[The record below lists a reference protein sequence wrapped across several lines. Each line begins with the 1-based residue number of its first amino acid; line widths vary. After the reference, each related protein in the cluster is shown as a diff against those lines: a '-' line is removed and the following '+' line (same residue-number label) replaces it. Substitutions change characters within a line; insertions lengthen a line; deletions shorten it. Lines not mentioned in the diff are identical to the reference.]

1 MGIRESL
8 TLTWQDLDQSP
19 LSLFTYCEE
28 AMATK
33 PNTNLSTARLW
44 NANTQA
50 TYHRMMEKMQALYY
64 HLQRFTQCLLNRGGS
79 EYCPLLLVRFML
91 LYTAPDVK
99 RQLIEHRQHLAEN
112 SCAQRKLVILF
123 YQIMST
129 DNAQINEK
137 TLPQITVRLL
147 FATSSRFAF
156 YQYNHKS
163 SALCVDFSVFSR
175 QSCVPSTRTCC
186 LTVFSKPLFSYVA
199 CTYQVYL
206 QAGHNVQK

>member
-1 MGIRESL
+1 MVLSSAALYPVPTQQGVQSIVLFYWFGLCCYIQQL
-8 TLTWQDLDQSP
+8 TSKGNL
-19 LSLFTYCEE
+19 
-28 AMATK
+28 
-33 PNTNLSTARLW
+33 LSTDNILRKTVAPKGSLW
-44 NANTQA
+44 
-50 TYHRMMEKMQALYY
+50 YY
-64 HLQRFTQCLLNRGGS
+64 
-79 EYCPLLLVRFML
+79 
-91 LYTAPDVK
+91 
-99 RQLIEHRQHLAEN
+99 
-112 SCAQRKLVILF
+112 F

-163 SALCVDFSVFSR
+163 SALCADFSVFSR

>member
-64 HLQRFTQCLLNRGGS
+64 HLR
-79 EYCPLLLVRFML
+79 
-91 LYTAPDVK
+91 
-99 RQLIEHRQHLAEN
+99 
-112 SCAQRKLVILF
+112 
-123 YQIMST
+123 
-129 DNAQINEK
+129 
-137 TLPQITVRLL
+137 
-147 FATSSRFAF
+147 RFAVPTQQGF
-156 YQYNHKS
+156 RVLS
-163 SALCVDFSVFSR
+163 SSTGSVY
-175 QSCVPSTRTCC
+175 VVIYST
-186 LTVFSKPLFSYVA
+186 
-199 CTYQVYL
+199 
-206 QAGHNVQK
+206 

>member
-64 HLQRFTQCLLNRGGS
+64 NLQRFTQCLLNRGFRVLSSSTGS
-79 EYCPLLLVRFML
+79 VYV
-91 LYTAPDVK
+91 
-99 RQLIEHRQHLAEN
+99 
-112 SCAQRKLVILF
+112 VI
-123 YQIMST
+123 YST
-129 DNAQINEK
+129 
-137 TLPQITVRLL
+137 
-147 FATSSRFAF
+147 
-156 YQYNHKS
+156 
-163 SALCVDFSVFSR
+163 
-175 QSCVPSTRTCC
+175 
-186 LTVFSKPLFSYVA
+186 
-199 CTYQVYL
+199 
-206 QAGHNVQK
+206 

>member
-64 HLQRFTQCLLNRGGS
+64 HLQRFTQCLLNRGG
-79 EYCPLLLVRFML
+79 Y
-91 LYTAPDVK
+91 
-99 RQLIEHRQHLAEN
+99 IQHLTSKGN
-112 SCAQRKLVILF
+112 LL
-123 YQIMST
+123 ST
-129 DNAQINEK
+129 DNILQK
-137 TLPQITVRLL
+137 T
-147 FATSSRFAF
+147 
-156 YQYNHKS
+156 
-163 SALCVDFSVFSR
+163 
-175 QSCVPSTRTCC
+175 
-186 LTVFSKPLFSYVA
+186 VA
-199 CTYQVYL
+199 PKGIL
-206 QAGHNVQK
+206 

>member
-91 LYTAPDVK
+91 WYT
-99 RQLIEHRQHLAEN
+99 
-112 SCAQRKLVILF
+112 
-123 YQIMST
+123 
-129 DNAQINEK
+129 
-137 TLPQITVRLL
+137 
-147 FATSSRFAF
+147 
-156 YQYNHKS
+156 
-163 SALCVDFSVFSR
+163 
-175 QSCVPSTRTCC
+175 
-186 LTVFSKPLFSYVA
+186 
-199 CTYQVYL
+199 
-206 QAGHNVQK
+206 

>member
-50 TYHRMMEKMQALYY
+50 TYHRMMEKCKHSIIICSALPSAYS
-64 HLQRFTQCLLNRGGS
+64 TGGS

>member
-1 MGIRESL
+1 MVCLIMCY
-8 TLTWQDLDQSP
+8 TPD
-19 LSLFTYCEE
+19 
-28 AMATK
+28 
-33 PNTNLSTARLW
+33 STSVALVRLPS
-44 NANTQA
+44 AYST
-50 TYHRMMEKMQALYY
+50 
-64 HLQRFTQCLLNRGGS
+64 GGS
-79 EYCPLLLVRFML
+79 EYCPFLLVRFML

>member
-1 MGIRESL
+1 
-8 TLTWQDLDQSP
+8 
-19 LSLFTYCEE
+19 
-28 AMATK
+28 MAHLK
-33 PNTNLSTARLW
+33 GSTISMVCLIMCYTPDSTSVALVRLPS
-44 NANTQA
+44 AYST
-50 TYHRMMEKMQALYY
+50 
-64 HLQRFTQCLLNRGGS
+64 GGS
-79 EYCPLLLVRFML
+79 EYCPFLLVRFML

>member
-64 HLQRFTQCLLNRGGS
+64 HLERF
-79 EYCPLLLVRFML
+79 
-91 LYTAPDVK
+91 TAPDVK

-112 SCAQRKLVILF
+112 SCAQRNLVILF
-123 YQIMST
+123 LSNNVDRQCT
-129 DNAQINEK
+129 DQ
-137 TLPQITVRLL
+137 
-147 FATSSRFAF
+147 
-156 YQYNHKS
+156 
-163 SALCVDFSVFSR
+163 
-175 QSCVPSTRTCC
+175 
-186 LTVFSKPLFSYVA
+186 
-199 CTYQVYL
+199 
-206 QAGHNVQK
+206 

>member
-112 SCAQRKLVILF
+112 SCAQRNLVILF
-123 YQIMST
+123 LSNNVDRQCT
-129 DNAQINEK
+129 DQ
-137 TLPQITVRLL
+137 
-147 FATSSRFAF
+147 
-156 YQYNHKS
+156 
-163 SALCVDFSVFSR
+163 
-175 QSCVPSTRTCC
+175 
-186 LTVFSKPLFSYVA
+186 
-199 CTYQVYL
+199 
-206 QAGHNVQK
+206 